1 MVWTKTEYN
10 EKLMAV
16 LPMKHFWHNRFHIE
30 MPFGLINDP
39 NGLSFYQGEYHIF
52 YQWNP
57 YSCEHKNKSWGYI
70 KTTDFVHYTIPSL
83 ALEPGESF
91 DKDGC
96 YTGCGFVEDEQLQF
110 VYTGNVKNNQ
120 NERESYQCL
129 GSLQSDGTIKK
140 EGILI
145 AKQPSGYTAHFR
157 DPYIFYRA
165 GEQYMVLGIQT
176 EALKGRVVL
185 YHKNAETWEFSGEIK
200 TNLGDFGYM
209 WECPNMLRFA
219 DVDVLI
225 FSPQGLKAQETKW
238 QNLYQTGY
246 IAGDL
251 NLSTLEFRHGDFVE
265 VDMGFDFYAPQVF
278 EANGRHLMLG
288 WIGMPDR
295 SEDYPTNEEGW
306 MFALTMMRELTM
318 KNGRLYQQPIHE
330 MKKLRGD
337 KTEISRRDF
346 TNYTCELPRGSEIL
360 LDLVLGEAK
369 QIKLEFCFALEKI
382 TFSYDRQKE
391 LFCIDRNEMKLGG
404 KGIRKFKLAA
414 ETNLRLHFFIDRTV
428 IELFCQDGE
437 KTATFMYFPE
447 ADCSLKLVIHSDD
460 IITSVQGS
468 IWQMGCIEYK

>member
-1 MVWTKTEYN
+1 MVWTKTEYK
-10 EKLMAV
+10 EKIIAA

-57 YSCEHKNKSWGYI
+57 YSCEHKHKSWGYI
-70 KTTDFVHYTIPSL
+70 KTTDFVHYTIPGL
-83 ALEPGESF
+83 ALVPGESF

-96 YTGCGFVEDEQLQF
+96 YTGCGFVDEDKLQF
-110 VYTGNVKNNQ
+110 VYTGNVKNDK

-129 GSLQSDGTIKK
+129 GSLQVDGTIKK
-140 EGILI
+140 EGVLI

-185 YHKNAETWEFSGEIK
+185 YHKKAGCWEFFGEIK
-200 TNLGDFGYM
+200 TSLGDFGYM

-219 DVDVLI
+219 DVDVLL
-225 FSPQGLKAQETKW
+225 FSPQGLPAKETKW

-246 IAGDL
+246 IAGNL
-251 NLSTLEFRHGDFVE
+251 NLSTIEFKHGNFEE

-288 WIGMPDR
+288 WIGMPDC
-295 SEDYPTNEEGW
+295 SEDYPTSNKGW

-330 MKKLRGD
+330 IEKLRGD
-337 KTEISRRDF
+337 KIEISRREF
-346 TNYTCELPRGSEIL
+346 TKYQGELPRGSEIL

-369 QIKLEFCFALEKI
+369 QIKLEFYFALEKI
-382 TFSYDRQKE
+382 TFSYDRQKK
-391 LFCIDRNEMKLGG
+391 LFCIDRNKMKLGG

-414 ETNLRLHFFIDRTV
+414 EANLRLHFFIDRTV

-437 KTATFMYFPE
+437 KTATLMYFPE
-447 ADCSLKLVIHSDD
+447 DDCSCQLVIQADD

-468 IWQMGCIEYK
+468 IWHMGCIEYK

>member
-1 MVWTKTEYN
+1 MVWTKTEYK
-10 EKLMAV
+10 EKIIAA
-16 LPMKHFWHNRFHIE
+16 LPMKHFWHNRYHIE

-57 YSCEHKNKSWGYI
+57 YNCEHKNKSWGYI
-70 KTTDFVHYTIPSL
+70 KTTDFVHYTIPGL

-96 YTGCGFVEDEQLQF
+96 YTGCGFVAEDKLQF

-129 GSLQSDGTIKK
+129 GSLQADGTIKK

-165 GEQYMVLGIQT
+165 GEQYLVLGIQT

-185 YHKNAETWEFSGEIK
+185 YHKKAGVWEFSGEIK

-225 FSPQGLKAQETKW
+225 FSPQGLEAQETKW

-265 VDMGFDFYAPQVF
+265 VDMGFDFYAPQIF
-278 EANGRHLMLG
+278 AANGRHLMLG

-295 SEDYPTNEEGW
+295 SEDYPTNDEGW

-330 MKKLRGD
+330 IKKLRGN
-337 KTEISRRDF
+337 KTEISRSEF
-346 TNYTCELPRGSEIL
+346 TNYQSELPRGSEIL

-369 QIKLEFCFALEKI
+369 QIKLEFYFALEKI

-404 KGIRKFKLAA
+404 EGIRKFKLAA
-414 ETNLRLHFFIDRTV
+414 DANLRLHFFIDRTV

-437 KTATFMYFPE
+437 KTATCMYFPE
-447 ADCSLKLVIHSDD
+447 ADCSCQLVLQADD